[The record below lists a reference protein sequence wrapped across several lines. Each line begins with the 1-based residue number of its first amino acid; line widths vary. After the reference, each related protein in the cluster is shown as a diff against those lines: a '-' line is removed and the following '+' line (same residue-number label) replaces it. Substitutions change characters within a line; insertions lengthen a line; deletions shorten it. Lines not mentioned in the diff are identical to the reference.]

1 MRQNTAQK
9 TEGASSQMRN
19 TTADRAIDVLL
30 LFNERQP
37 VLTAIEVAKHLG
49 LSPSTTYRYLTS
61 LRASGLIEEGET
73 NGEFRLGPTVFQ
85 LARIARKGL
94 GLSEIA
100 LPVMRELVA
109 QTGESALLTR
119 RSGQHV
125 VCIERVESP
134 HSVRLSYERGQVL
147 PLHAGASAKVIL
159 AYLKPSEID
168 TVLNGEPLPRYTHH
182 TVTDPDILRS
192 QLNAIRAA
200 GYVVS
205 DEEVDLGVR
214 GVAAPILDSGGQVLA
229 GISIAGPT
237 FRLNETVLPTVIA
250 EVSHAA
256 QVISHRL
263 HNVES

>member
-1 MRQNTAQK
+1 MRQNTTQK
-9 TEGASSQMRN
+9 TDGASSQTRN
-19 TTADRAIDVLL
+19 TTADRAIDILL
-30 LFNERQP
+30 LFTERQP
-37 VLTAIEVAKHLG
+37 VLTAIEVAEHLG
-49 LSPSTTYRYLTS
+49 MSPSTTYRYLTS

-100 LPVMRELVA
+100 LPVMHELVA
-109 QTGESALLTR
+109 QTGETALLTR

-134 HSVRLSYERGQVL
+134 HSVRLSYERGHVL

-168 TVLNGEPLPRYTHH
+168 TVLNGEPLPQYTQH
-182 TVTDPDILRS
+182 TVTDPDVLRT
-192 QLNAIRAA
+192 QLNAIRVA

-205 DEEVDLGVR
+205 DEEVDMGVR

-229 GISIAGPT
+229 GISIAGPA
-237 FRLNETVLPTVIA
+237 FRLNDTLLPAIIA

-256 QVISHRL
+256 QVTSRRL
-263 HNVES
+263 QSVES

>member
-9 TEGASSQMRN
+9 TDGASSQTRN
-19 TTADRAIDVLL
+19 TTADRAIDILL
-30 LFNERQP
+30 LFTERQP
-37 VLTAIEVAKHLG
+37 VLTAIEVAENLG
-49 LSPSTTYRYLTS
+49 MSPSTTYRYLTS

-100 LPVMRELVA
+100 LPVMRDLVA

-119 RSGQHV
+119 RSGPHV

-134 HSVRLSYERGQVL
+134 HSVRLSYERGHVL

-168 TVLNGEPLPRYTHH
+168 TVLNGKPLPRYTQH

-192 QLNAIRAA
+192 QLNAIRVA

-205 DEEVDLGVR
+205 DEEVDMGVR

-229 GISIAGPT
+229 GVSIAGPA
-237 FRLNETVLPTVIA
+237 FRLNDTLLPTVIA

-263 HNVES
+263 QSVES